1 MRRPYAPS
9 SHRVEIRKIEPTYFL
24 HIHSAPPRNP
34 DRIPG
39 RLIHMETS
47 LPVRLET
54 TRDAEVSAAA
64 KEDVFHRLVVSQRDR
79 AFRLAWRLVDGDR
92 AAAEDVVQDAFV
104 KAYRGLDGFR
114 GEAKLETWFYRIL
127 VRQAHTYH
135 RWRAVRTRWPSGR
148 EGTHTNAEPVSD
160 AENGDLGLRRRI
172 ARALDTLSRKQREA
186 FVLIHLEG
194 FSVKECAETMG
205 SPDGTVKSHLHRA
218 LVKLRAELADLQD

>member
-1 MRRPYAPS
+1 
-9 SHRVEIRKIEPTYFL
+9 
-24 HIHSAPPRNP
+24 
-34 DRIPG
+34 
-39 RLIHMETS
+39 METS

-54 TRDAEVSAAA
+54 TRDAEISAVA
-64 KEDVFHRLVVSQRDR
+64 KEDVFHRLVAGQRDR

-127 VRQAHTYH
+127 VRQAHTYR
-135 RWRAVRTRWPSGR
+135 RWRAVRMLWPAGR
-148 EGTHTNAEPVSD
+148 EGTHPGAEPVTD
-160 AENGDLGLRRRI
+160 AENGDPGLRRRI
-172 ARALDTLSRKQREA
+172 ATALNTLSRRQREA

-205 SPDGTVKSHLHRA
+205 SPVGTVKSHLHRA
-218 LVKLRAELADLQD
+218 LVKLRTELADLQD